1 MGSINTKYRNNLP
14 VSDATERLVK
24 FIESKGGKNVHD
36 SRHQRQISKDGYA
49 LAGGLVYEFP
59 HRKGLM
65 IQLNADLPSIYVKS
79 ILSNGQHI
87 FDVLP
92 EARKFNKPGKV
103 YTENKKGHSTKGYH
117 AALDHEDWLAPSS
130 NNPVVLLSLI
140 EIDIAKKVVDLISDS
155 TSANSEILPT
165 NINNVKT
172 IIERGMSVDKLI
184 EVLDRQEEIG
194 KKGEEIAYQWEYA
207 RIFVLA
213 NNPKLVTKAIT
224 RTALDNVSAGY
235 DMESHY
241 EGESRYIEVKT
252 TTSKANSDFYFSLNE
267 YEVLKSKGKE
277 AYIYRVVLDENGSE
291 HEVIEIHDPFGENHP
306 EELKAVAFKAKL
318 SDFKK

>member
-1 MGSINTKYRNNLP
+1 MGSIDTKYRNNLP

-140 EIDIAKKVVDLISDS
+140 
-155 TSANSEILPT
+155 
-165 NINNVKT
+165 
-172 IIERGMSVDKLI
+172 
-184 EVLDRQEEIG
+184 
-194 KKGEEIAYQWEYA
+194 
-207 RIFVLA
+207 
-213 NNPKLVTKAIT
+213 
-224 RTALDNVSAGY
+224 
-235 DMESHY
+235 
-241 EGESRYIEVKT
+241 
-252 TTSKANSDFYFSLNE
+252 
-267 YEVLKSKGKE
+267 
-277 AYIYRVVLDENGSE
+277 
-291 HEVIEIHDPFGENHP
+291 
-306 EELKAVAFKAKL
+306 
-318 SDFKK
+318 